1 MAPKAVPTDTS
12 KRGLVQGKL
21 REVKECGKFYLH
33 PRSLLNDPILQPR
46 KLTNEEDIFDI
57 VMPWLED
64 YEKEVK
70 ADNQELKDLGLYVDE
85 PEKKNKQVKNT
96 N

>member
-1 MAPKAVPTDTS
+1 M
-12 KRGLVQGKL
+12 VQGKL

-33 PRSLLNDPILQPR
+33 PKSLLNDPILQPR

-64 YEKEVK
+64 LEKEER
-70 ADNQELKDLGLYVDE
+70 ADREELKSLGLQQEEV
-85 PEKKNKQVKNT
+85 EKSKKLKNT